1 MGKKTICLIAC
12 ITLLVLLLAEVVPVP
27 ENIIPEKIQGPN
39 KYYNIKYIKEIYEKY
54 YTLSFVYIHE
64 LF

>member
-1 MGKKTICLIAC
+1 MGKKTICLIVC

-39 KYYNIKYIKEIYEKY
+39 KYYNI
-54 YTLSFVYIHE
+54 
-64 LF
+64 